1 MCLPS
6 ENTITERKRLY
17 QAKRSLE
24 KAKMHL
30 PSENV
35 ARKVEKAFTERMS
48 LAKEKLCFFIWFI
61 VNKIFP

>member
-48 LAKEKLCFFIWFI
+48 LAKEKL
-61 VNKIFP
+61 PLT